1 MDDKVDAPGSAFR
14 HHGPLAFM
22 SKYLQMNKYLQNR
35 ESVGWCLFQRVVQ
48 MIGGKTFRALPI
60 GKISL
65 VGVRNIHFTEN
76 A

>member
-1 MDDKVDAPGSAFR
+1 MIKWIPRALPLDTMA
-14 HHGPLAFM
+14 PLAF
-22 SKYLQMNKYLQNR
+22 MNKYLQNR

>member
-22 SKYLQMNKYLQNR
+22 NKYLQNR

-48 MIGGKTFRALPI
+48 VIGGKTFRALPI

-65 VGVRNIHFTEN
+65 VGVWNIHFTEN

>member
-22 SKYLQMNKYLQNR
+22 NKYLQNR

-48 MIGGKTFRALPI
+48 VIGGKTFRALPI
-60 GKISL
+60 GKIFL
-65 VGVRNIHFTEN
+65 VCVRNIHFTEN